1 MVKRLRVNQLFENAK
16 IPSYAHV
23 DDSGF
28 DLYAVEDIEIPS
40 MQDIIMANVYNDM
53 LPTLMKYANL
63 GDRYEDLMEEAGVDY
78 SNVPSK
84 NWAMVGTG
92 VSFEIP
98 EGYEIQIRS
107 RSGLAAKEGLFV
119 LNSPGTIDE
128 GYRGEVKII
137 LMNLGT
143 SPYRVMAGMRIA
155 QGVLAQV
162 TKADLMGHKRISA
175 GFGSTGIF

>member
-1 MVKRLRVNQLFENAK
+1 
-16 IPSYAHV
+16 
-23 DDSGF
+23 
-28 DLYAVEDIEIPS
+28 VEDIEIPS

-119 LNSPGTIDE
+119 LNSPGTIDAD
-128 GYRGEVKII
+128 YRGEIKVI
-137 LMNLGT
+137 LINHSKEDFT
-143 SPYRVMAGMRIA
+143 VTHGMRIA
-155 QGVLAQV
+155 QMVIAKYEHV
-162 TKADLMGHKRISA
+162 TLEEVDSLEETQRGTN
-175 GFGSTGIF
+175 GFGSTGR